1 MYADSAYY
9 TGEFL
14 GAAIP
19 AEQLDLALEYASDL
33 VDVVTLGRVADYG
46 FASLTAFQ
54 QAKIK
59 RACCI
64 LAEDVFAS
72 GALTSGG
79 AITGSFSIG
88 DLSIQ
93 EAKDTSKI
101 DGIPVR
107 KLAISLLRQTG
118 LTYTGVG

>member
-14 GAAIP
+14 GAVIP
-19 AEQLDLALEYASDL
+19 AEQLDVALECASDL

-64 LAEDVFAS
+64 LAEDVFAP
-72 GALTSGG
+72 GALTSGV
-79 AITGSFSIG
+79 
-88 DLSIQ
+88 
-93 EAKDTSKI
+93 
-101 DGIPVR
+101 P
-107 KLAISLLRQTG
+107 SLEVSAWATCQSRNRETP
-118 LTYTGVG
+118 